1 MLSRQLPMSSTGS
14 NLFDDIFKLIYAEPT
29 HPFWA
34 PNPFTSD
41 SSLFSMLKP
50 ESIERSM
57 KEIRERLDNMYTKPE
72 DFPKTVT
79 VNGHGTVSS
88 YNLPGVK
95 VAQQIE
101 HANAGVNRDLC
112 PNKKRVAVYA
122 LIKVI
127 EPEKDLTDWDP
138 KDKKYYWTNA
148 EGVRRPVKDLDT
160 EHLKGILEMPDFK
173 NSRLT
178 AEMRHAIREEL
189 YRRNIQTARY
199 KV

>member
-1 MLSRQLPMSSTGS
+1 MPSRQLLMSSTGS
-14 NLFDDIFKLIYAEPT
+14 SLFDEIFKRIYEDST

-34 PNPFTSD
+34 PDPFTSD
-41 SSLFSMLKP
+41 SSLFSMLKSEP
-50 ESIERSM
+50 IERSM
-57 KEIRERLDNMYTKPE
+57 RGIRERLDNMYTKPE

-79 VNGHGTVSS
+79 VNGHGTISS

-138 KDKKYYWTNA
+138 KDRKYYWTNA
-148 EGVRRPVKDLDT
+148 EGVRRPIVDLDT

-178 AEMRHAIREEL
+178 AEMRRAINYEL
-189 YRRNIQTARY
+189 LRRSEMSV
-199 KV
+199 KF

>member
-1 MLSRQLPMSSTGS
+1 MPSRQLPMSSTGS
-14 NLFDDIFKLIYAEPT
+14 SLSELWEQMFNASGPYS
-29 HPFWA
+29 W
-34 PNPFTSD
+34 NPL
-41 SSLFSMLKP
+41 SL
-50 ESIERSM
+50 
-57 KEIRERLDNMYTKPE
+57 KEINRIMYEFGRNKSMYTKPE

-79 VNGHGTVSS
+79 VNGHGTISS

-112 PNKKRVAVYA
+112 PNKNRVAVYA

-148 EGVRRPVKDLDT
+148 EGVRRPIKDLDT

-189 YRRNIQTARY
+189 YRRTIQTARY